1 MPNHFRAILLLIS
14 LNTFGIQ
21 YAIAQ
26 DTLCL
31 TAREY
36 NDLLVRGNCTDI
48 IKADSVLLWDK
59 SKEISL
65 QSEYIKGQKS
75 QIAICESQVK
85 KSKRQIIKYKFGMF
99 GAIIVGVVT
108 NVYLIFR

>member
-1 MPNHFRAILLLIS
+1 MLKL
-14 LNTFGIQ
+14 IQ
-21 YAIAQ
+21 YVF
-26 DTLCL
+26 TLESI
-31 TAREY
+31 TIY
-36 NDLLVRGNCTDI
+36 LVRGNCTDI

-85 KSKRQIIKYKFGMF
+85 KSKKTNHKIQ
-99 GAIIVGVVT
+99 VT
-108 NVYLIFR
+108 E

>member
-1 MPNHFRAILLLIS
+1 
-14 LNTFGIQ
+14 
-21 YAIAQ
+21 
-26 DTLCL
+26 
-31 TAREY
+31 
-36 NDLLVRGNCTDI
+36 
-48 IKADSVLLWDK
+48 
-59 SKEISL
+59 L